1 MATLKDIAQ
10 RVGVSVTTVSR
21 VLNGKGSISWETK
34 DKVFE
39 AIEELDYH
47 PNEMA
52 RSLVNRNSHL
62 IGLIV
67 PYIDHAFFST
77 LTAAVEDACYNAGYK
92 LLLCASGGQGD
103 REREQLT
110 TLRSNNVAGV
120 LVCSRQESAPLE
132 MVDIPKVSIERTIEG
147 VPSVSCDNY
156 QGGVLA
162 AQELLASGCKAPLLF
177 GNRTISMY
185 LPAYLRYQGF
195 LETCQKAGVACGEY
209 YIDAEDLFGK
219 DLENDLQRAKERF
232 PETDGIFATSD
243 ILAARI
249 QSASQDLF
257 PEWGVPL
264 IGFDGVDVSEYCNIS
279 TVAQPVCEMGQLAV
293 KLLIDMINGEE
304 VPESSILPVSFIQRG
319 SSGYME

>member
-21 VLNGKGSISWETK
+21 VLNGKGSISRETK

-67 PYIDHAFFST
+67 PYIDYAFFST

-120 LVCSRQESAPLE
+120 LVCSRQESSPLE

-177 GNRTISMY
+177 GNRIISMY
-185 LPAYLRYQGF
+185 LPAYLR
-195 LETCQKAGVACGEY
+195 
-209 YIDAEDLFGK
+209 
-219 DLENDLQRAKERF
+219 
-232 PETDGIFATSD
+232 
-243 ILAARI
+243 
-249 QSASQDLF
+249 
-257 PEWGVPL
+257 
-264 IGFDGVDVSEYCNIS
+264 
-279 TVAQPVCEMGQLAV
+279 
-293 KLLIDMINGEE
+293 
-304 VPESSILPVSFIQRG
+304 
-319 SSGYME
+319 